1 VISDPFQLMMM
12 QGKLYG
18 GGKFQEGVGQALGW
32 SMNLGYSF
40 RETNEIGGLH
50 LTKYTEAEIADM
62 YYLGNLT
69 QSYLLKKNL
78 IWLGTEK
85 VGEKQ
90 VEKDGKKVTVPRNNY
105 IARFSDGTVSTV
117 LDDGSW
123 TVVDHDFKSVDGQ
136 RRVIPIGDD
145 EIVLYSVDGGAV
157 DWTLPSQW
165 TGARISA
172 TPVDSSIATAQRYTV
187 GSDSKV
193 EISTKG
199 RTAYIL
205 KRLN

>member
-1 VISDPFQLMMM
+1 
-12 QGKLYG
+12 
-18 GGKFQEGVGQALGW
+18 
-32 SMNLGYSF
+32 MNLGYSV
-40 RETNEIGGLH
+40 RDTTELGGMH

-90 VEKDGKKVTVPRNNY
+90 VQKDGKTVTAPRNNY
-105 IARFSDGTVSTV
+105 IAKFSDGTVSTV

-123 TVVDHDFKSVDGQ
+123 IVIDHDFKSVDGQ
-136 RRVIPIGDD
+136 RRVIPINDN
-145 EIVLYSVDGGAV
+145 EIVLYSVDSGAIV
-157 DWTLPSQW
+157 WTLPSHW
-165 TGARISA
+165 ARANISA
-172 TPVDSSIATAQRYTV
+172 TPVDPSVATAQNYSV

-199 RTAYIL
+199 RAAYIL

>member
-1 VISDPFQLMMM
+1 MRF
-12 QGKLYG
+12 
-18 GGKFQEGVGQALGW
+18 E
-32 SMNLGYSF
+32 
-40 RETNEIGGLH
+40 RRTRCGLH
-50 LTKYTEAEIADM
+50 LDKYSEGDIADT

-69 QSYLLKKNL
+69 QSYLTKKDL

-90 VEKDGKKVTVPRNNY
+90 VEKDGKTVTVPRNNY

-123 TVVDHDFKSVDGQ
+123 TVVDHNFKSVDGK
-136 RRVIPIGDD
+136 RRVIPIGDN

-157 DWTLPSQW
+157 EWTLPAQW
-165 TGARISA
+165 AKARISA
-172 TPVDSSIATAQRYTV
+172 TPVDSSIGTAQGYTV
-187 GSDSKV
+187 GSDGKV

-205 KRLN
+205 KR